1 MKISK
6 KAYRFIPFLFLFLT
20 VACVGEDFPP
30 SAELNPEEP
39 QVLAIKAEPPE
50 ISPGE
55 TAGFESLVWWPETDI
70 SRVWLLCVPLP
81 YEDLNNCVKNYVERG
96 GELIDCQN
104 IGSQDNACIL
114 TQDATASI
122 QLDYPIPFG
131 GESYQI
137 IVEMVV
143 SDQEDAW
150 STCKEAIEQTIPNK
164 NCLISGKRLIYSNTE
179 DNNLNPVISY
189 LTLDGSP
196 ITEDTQVVN
205 FSNDIVLGVKIDAD
219 YIDEIPENPEE
230 EIKHYLEY
238 SWYFDCGKMERYDD
252 TGEITDFGTNTREII
267 CKKQPGDS
275 EVECS
280 FPQNYWK
287 PEKAGNCVIYGV
299 LRDNSGGI
307 DYIVQNF
314 LVE

>member
-219 YIDEIPENPEE
+219 YIDEIPEN
-230 EIKHYLEY
+230 
-238 SWYFDCGKMERYDD
+238 
-252 TGEITDFGTNTREII
+252 
-267 CKKQPGDS
+267 
-275 EVECS
+275 
-280 FPQNYWK
+280 
-287 PEKAGNCVIYGV
+287 KA
-299 LRDNSGGI
+299 LS
-307 DYIVQNF
+307 
-314 LVE
+314 